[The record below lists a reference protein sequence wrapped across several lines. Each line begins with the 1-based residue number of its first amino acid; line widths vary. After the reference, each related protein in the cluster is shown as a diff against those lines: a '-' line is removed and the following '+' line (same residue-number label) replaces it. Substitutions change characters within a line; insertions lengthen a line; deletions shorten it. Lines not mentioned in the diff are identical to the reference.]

1 MEPTF
6 RIVFQGKLQAG
17 LDPTQVRQL
26 VGARLKASPAQLET
40 LFSGARMI
48 LKKNLSA
55 SSAQAYLHA
64 LQALGMQVTLESCA
78 AETSRPTLI
87 PVQPEKAQEV
97 APVILESRASSPERS
112 TGTDALVNTLAPL
125 DFAHQDTR
133 PTGRNPHGSSP
144 THSVTP
150 LHPRAAQ
157 PIHQDAPATLHPA
170 EAPLLF
176 RTSIV
181 CTECGTRHIIEGRL
195 MITAT
200 PADEPAQK
208 GPRLR

>member
-6 RIVFQGKLQAG
+6 RIVFQGKLLAG
-17 LDPTQVRQL
+17 SDPTQVRQR

-64 LQALGMQVTLESCA
+64 LQALGMQVALESCPPEA
-78 AETSRPTLI
+78 SRSTSSPARPET
-87 PVQPEKAQEV
+87 AQEV
-97 APVILESRASSPERS
+97 APVILESSASAPERS
-112 TGTDALVNTLAPL
+112 PAINALANTLAPL

-133 PTGRNPHGSSP
+133 PADRNPHESAP

-150 LHPRAAQ
+150 PHPRTAQ
-157 PIHQDAPATLHPA
+157 PIEAPAASPPA

-176 RTSIV
+176 RTRIV

-195 MITAT
+195 MISAI
-200 PADEPAQK
+200 PVDEPALK
-208 GPRLR
+208 DPLLR